1 MSEVR
6 VALLLAAAVA
16 LAATGLAGATAH
28 AAGVRTTEVVCPT
41 DRLPPLPF
49 VDVRTGP
56 QATEVA
62 CALGLGVVLG
72 ATSTVFSP
80 QAAITRGHVA
90 VLVVRAARRAGVEL
104 PRGDARFSD
113 TAGAT
118 VEVRD
123 AVERIAEAG
132 ITRGYGDG
140 TFRPSASLP
149 RDQAASLL
157 IRLQQRLDGPLPEP
171 QDCFDDDAGTHR
183 DAIRRLCALGVTQ
196 GSGNRRY
203 QPQVLL
209 SRAQLAATL
218 VRLLD
223 VDAEG
228 GLVTPLPPVP
238 AYSGTVSPIDDATA
252 ARMSSSHRAG
262 CPVALSDLRLL
273 QLRHW
278 GFDGRTHVG
287 DMVVHADAGQA
298 VVDAFGRIYAERT
311 VVERIRLV
319 DEYGGDDDR
328 SMAANNTSG
337 YNCRTV
343 AGTSTFSQ
351 HAFGR
356 AVDVNPVQNPYVT
369 ARAVE
374 PAAGRAYLD
383 RADIRP
389 GMAVAGGP
397 VVGAFRA
404 SGWGWGG
411 DFSSSKDY
419 QHFSANGR

>member
-1 MSEVR
+1 MSKVR
-6 VALLLAAAVA
+6 VALMLATAVA
-16 LAATGLAGATAH
+16 LAATGLAGPTAN
-28 AAGVRTTEVVCPT
+28 AADVRTTAVVCPS

-80 QAAITRGHVA
+80 QTVITRGHVA

-104 PRGDARFSD
+104 PRGEARFSD
-113 TAGAT
+113 LGGTTAE
-118 VEVRD
+118 VED
-123 AVERIAEAG
+123 AVHRIAEAG

-140 TFRPSASLP
+140 TFRPYASLP
-149 RDQAASLL
+149 RDQAAALL

-171 QDCFDDDAGTHR
+171 QDCFDDDEGIHQ

-203 QPQVLL
+203 QPQTLL

-223 VDAEG
+223 VDAEA
-228 GLVTPLPPVP
+228 GLVAPLPPVP

-252 ARMSSSHRAG
+252 ARMSSSHREG
-262 CPVALSDLRLL
+262 CPVALADLRLL

-278 GFDGRTHVG
+278 GFDGRTHAG
-287 DMVVHADAGQA
+287 EMVVHADAGQA
-298 VVDAFGRIYAERT
+298 VVDAFGRMYAART
-311 VVERIRLV
+311 VVERVRLV

-328 SMAANNTSG
+328 SMAANNTSA

-343 AGTSTFSQ
+343 AGGSTFSQ

-369 ARAVE
+369 SSGVE

-383 RADIRP
+383 RTDVRP
-389 GMAVAGGP
+389 GMAVAAGA
-397 VVGAFRA
+397 VVAPFRA

-411 DFSSSKDY
+411 DFASSKDY